1 MQAKYL
7 LSPIGYQESLYESEF
22 FRNFTQRREVNQYQR
37 FRTPTDPAFKG
48 QKIFLLEFLMFQV
61 VTGRLFRNV
70 GTELPLYETS
80 NPRRGQTLCTAVN
93 EWKI

>member
-1 MQAKYL
+1 MRAKYL

-48 QKIFLLEFLMFQV
+48 QKIFLLKLWPAGFS
-61 VTGRLFRNV
+61 
-70 GTELPLYETS
+70 ETS
-80 NPRRGQTLCTAVN
+80 ALNYHSTKRQIPEEVRPYVLL
-93 EWKI
+93 